1 MTLSKERALAALE
14 ARLTVVDKDV
24 IKPLSTYTWTR
35 DLPLANDIDR
45 VVDSLVVTQITGA
58 GQGNQAMAGRSWI
71 ADGSNDIRGVDVSMS
86 AKGVRVFT
94 AGREVSWTSLEL
106 ERAAVHG
113 IQLNTE
119 RVEVVNDIFQQEA
132 QGVAYLGD
140 KQANINGLL
149 NSPEVE
155 KVTGQGL
162 LAAGTDIAA
171 IIKKIDALQR
181 QAEEQ
186 SGDVVI
192 PSHMLLAPADYVTLF
207 SLKMPDDNKV
217 SLIDYIERQSYAA
230 KRLGSVT
237 VNVVKELHQAG
248 GSKKNRALL
257 YTPKKDFLKYNV
269 LPVWREKTYDKG
281 LQYCAAYLWRIAE
294 VQLRHPETLM
304 YVDNL

>member
-1 MTLSKERALAALE
+1 MTLSRERALAALE
-14 ARLTVVDKDV
+14 ARLTAVDKDV

-45 VVDSLVVTQITGA
+45 VVDSLVVTQIQGA
-58 GQGNQAMAGRSWI
+58 GQGNQAMGGRSWL
-71 ADGSNDIRGVDVSMS
+71 ADGANNIRGVDVSMS

-94 AGREVSWTSLEL
+94 AGREASWTSLEL
-106 ERAAVHG
+106 ERAEVHG

-119 RVEVVNDIFQQEA
+119 RVEVINDIFQQEA

-140 KQANINGLL
+140 KEANITGLL
-149 NSPEVE
+149 NSKEVE
-155 KVTGQGL
+155 KVTGTGL
-162 LAAGTDIAA
+162 LTAGTDVAA
-171 IIKKIDALQR
+171 IIKKIDAWQR

-192 PSHMLLAPADYVTLF
+192 PSHMLLAPADYVALF
-207 SLKMPDDNKV
+207 SIKMPDDNKV

-230 KRLGSVT
+230 KRLGGVT
-237 VNVVKELHQAG
+237 VNVVKELHKAG
-248 GSKKNRALL
+248 GSQKNRAVL

-304 YVDNL
+304 YVDNI